1 MEKGMHGGIPKLRCL
16 SLLEYFL
23 GMHGGIPKLER
34 LTLLNLLSSSSLAHL
49 KTPSYITH
57 HNLISE
63 VSTHNKIIFSLLE
76 NKDILVDL
84 LFLKISKKFLLR
96 KSKLKGCKTKKRQ
109 NMTESVKNRPAGS
122 K

>member
-1 MEKGMHGGIPKLRCL
+1 MGGIPKLRRL

-49 KTPSYITH
+49 LLPSYITH

-63 VSTHNKIIFSLLE
+63 VSTHNKIIFIYCKYGYSSRDTVSQDCQ
-76 NKDILVDL
+76 KV
-84 LFLKISKKFLLR
+84 FAKK
-96 KSKLKGCKTKKRQ
+96 KQ
-109 NMTESVKNRPAGS
+109 A
-122 K
+122 